1 MKKLLLSLFTLA
13 APVIAMAT
21 GWPSNY
27 SGVML
32 QGFYWDSYSESR
44 WTNLTSKADLYSQY
58 FDLIWVPNSSN
69 CQGQSMG
76 YNPVYWFN
84 HTSTFGNE
92 STLRTMINT
101 YKEKNVGIIEDV
113 VINHKNGKSNWCDFP
128 NESWNGNDI
137 TWSLADICKNDEA
150 ASHGYK
156 PTGANDT
163 GENFDGS
170 RDLDHTS
177 ANVQKNVKIYLD
189 FLLNDLGYAG
199 FRYDMVKGYG
209 AQYTKMYNQSAKPKF
224 SVGEYYDG
232 NHDLVGNWIKGT
244 GYESAAFD
252 FPLKFV
258 MNRAFGG
265 ENWSELNYKGLAGDP
280 NYNQFA
286 VTFVDNHDTYRDD
299 YNKLGKNVLAANAFI
314 LALPGTPCIF
324 LPHFNQYQAEIGKMI
339 KARKAAGIN
348 NNSSILQQG
357 QQGGGYVMKV
367 QGTKGSVLIIV
378 GYVDGVDTKGYTL
391 VSTGTN
397 YAYFVSEGGGDDPTP
412 DPEKKDINVYVKAA
426 KAPYV
431 YAWSGTGTLLSA
443 AWPGDQVTKT
453 TTTSDGTKWYTTTY
467 NASTF
472 NIVLNNGDGGQT
484 ADITGISKDIYLQY
498 NGTTGYTDL
507 TSQYSGDTT
516 SVQLP
521 ECAKWLE
528 GKLFCYFEGNETY
541 TAPNIWAWN
550 ANGDFNGGTWPGT
563 KLTAVGKTAKGNT
576 VYLWDGGKL
585 DENNIPDGLV
595 FSTGTGS
602 PQTSDFIFNNGGYY
616 TTSGM
621 VAVVPKPA
629 KPDYPTGDV
638 NGDKEVDITDVNT
651 LINVIMGKE
660 QASKYEGRADVNG
673 DGLVDITD
681 VNIIINLLL
690 GK

>member
-1 MKKLLLSLFTLA
+1 MKKTLLLLA
-13 APVIAMAT
+13 AFAAAT
-21 GWPSNY
+21 FSFAQTKGTH
-27 SGVML
+27 GETI
-32 QGFYWDSYSESR
+32 D
-44 WTNLTSKADLYSQY
+44 A
-58 FDLIWVPNSSN
+58 
-69 CQGQSMG
+69 
-76 YNPVYWFN
+76 
-84 HTSTFGNE
+84 H
-92 STLRTMINT
+92 
-101 YKEKNVGIIEDV
+101 GIITAAPANATVKEFPRTGMSVFYHDEDGLAYKVDQSGTIKVAFCADGSVFFQDIVSRAAFGTWV
-113 VINHKNGKSNWCDFP
+113 VGTLS
-128 NESWNGNDI
+128 GNDI
-137 TWSLADICKNDEA
+137 TIKAWEQTLTINHLDDQSLVLEGKNDDGGKTKEYCDA
-150 ASHGYK
+150 NGYQLSQY
-156 PTGANDT
+156 NDS
-163 GENFDGS
+163 GEGWDGM
-170 RDLDHTS
+170 RDLDHNS
-177 ANVQKNVKIYLD
+177 ENVQKNCHAYLD
-189 FLLNDLGYAG
+189 KLINDLGYTG
-199 FRYDMVKGYG
+199 VRYDMVKGY
-209 AQYTKMYNQSAKPKF
+209 AAKYTGIYNSAANLQF

-357 QQGGGYVMKV
+357 LQGGGYVMKV

-431 YAWSGTGTLLSA
+431 YAWSGTGTQLSA

-467 NASTF
+467 NA
-472 NIVLNNGDGGQT
+472 
-484 ADITGISKDIYLQY
+484 
-498 NGTTGYTDL
+498 
-507 TSQYSGDTT
+507 
-516 SVQLP
+516 
-521 ECAKWLE
+521 
-528 GKLFCYFEGNETY
+528 
-541 TAPNIWAWN
+541 
-550 ANGDFNGGTWPGT
+550 
-563 KLTAVGKTAKGNT
+563 
-576 VYLWDGGKL
+576 
-585 DENNIPDGLV
+585 
-595 FSTGTGS
+595 
-602 PQTSDFIFNNGGYY
+602 
-616 TTSGM
+616 
-621 VAVVPKPA
+621 
-629 KPDYPTGDV
+629 
-638 NGDKEVDITDVNT
+638 
-651 LINVIMGKE
+651 
-660 QASKYEGRADVNG
+660 
-673 DGLVDITD
+673 
-681 VNIIINLLL
+681 
-690 GK
+690 